1 MNINTFM
8 KAALVMLLLVS
19 SKANAWE
26 PKGPVTDMGAGKQL
40 RYTQELYPERG
51 DSIEG
56 IAKRFLGSA
65 AGREYIG
72 RVHGGNADAAFA
84 TVVATNLSLNR
95 DKFTAVTFN
104 GTEVSIP
111 SSAAAL
117 RLDPLRPYRLV
128 VAPEGISKKTAAP
141 QRQQAKQSAKPPRKV
156 VSRSRPAPK
165 PVRHFDPL

>member
-8 KAALVMLLLVS
+8 KAALVMGLLMS
-19 SKANAWE
+19 TKANAWE
-26 PKGPVTDMGAGKQL
+26 PKGSVTDMGAEKQL

-72 RVHGGNADAAFA
+72 RVHGGNAAAAFA

-104 GTEVSIP
+104 GTEVNVP
-111 SSAAAL
+111 SSAAL

-156 VSRSRPAPK
+156 VSKSRPAPK